1 MANIQLNLK
10 DSQGSPVVAKDVI
23 FNLGQ
28 YGVISRKTD
37 ENGKVT
43 VTGLYNGKY
52 SYKIDNILE
61 SFTVDDETKNYIKDI
76 VVKTVSTVTDIG
88 NTTANNIKTTTD
100 VTVKNI
106 IDAYIFKDTDNYND
120 IKNQFNELN
129 NSFKQQKK
137 VLENALKNNTY
148 ELIAAQGQNLTASVV
163 HGIQPLM
170 DKLVSKRSDI
180 NPFSSFKNFG
190 VWTKYT
196 SMIAGVYLLRQ
207 TIVTFMEELIE
218 KVKTK
223 ISSTANGI
231 TKRQ

>member
-1 MANIQLNLK
+1 MADIQLNLK

-120 IKNQFNELN
+120 IKNQFNGLN
-129 NSFKQQKK
+129 DSFKQQKK

-207 TIVTFMEELIE
+207 TIVTFMEKLTE
-218 KVKTK
+218 KVKVK
-223 ISSTANGI
+223 VEFAS
-231 TKRQ
+231 KM

>member
-1 MANIQLNLK
+1 MADIQLNLK
-10 DSQGSPVVAKDVI
+10 DSSGSPVAAKDVI

-52 SYKIDNILE
+52 SYKIDDILE
-61 SFTVDDETKNYIKDI
+61 TFTVDDKTKKYIKDV
-76 VVKTVSTVTDIG
+76 VVKTISTVTDIG
-88 NTTANNIKTTTD
+88 NTTVNNIKTTTD
-100 VTVKNI
+100 TALKNV
-106 IDAYIFKDTDNYND
+106 IDAYIFKDTDNYD
-120 IKNQFNELN
+120 EIKNQFNGLN
-129 NSFKQQKK
+129 DSFKWQKK
-137 VLENALKNNTY
+137 VLENALKNNAY
-148 ELIAAQGQNLTASVV
+148 GLIATQGQNLTASVV

-170 DKLVSKRSDI
+170 DKLVAKRSDI

-207 TIVTFMEELIE
+207 TIVTFMEELTE
-218 KVKTK
+218 KVKVKVESANK
-223 ISSTANGI
+223 I
-231 TKRQ
+231 

>member
-1 MANIQLNLK
+1 MADVQLNLK
-10 DSQGSPVVAKDVI
+10 DSSGSPIAAKDVI

-28 YGVISRKTD
+28 YGIISRKTD

-76 VVKTVSTVTDIG
+76 IVKTSDTIKNAISDTE
-88 NTTANNIKTTTD
+88 NNIKTTTD
-100 VTVKNI
+100 TTLKNI
-106 IDAYIFKDTDNYND
+106 ISAYIFKDTDNYDD
-120 IKNQFNELN
+120 IKNQFNALN
-129 NSFKQQKK
+129 DSFKQQKG
-137 VLENALKNNTY
+137 VLENALKDNAY
-148 ELIAAQGQNLTASVV
+148 DLIATQGKNLTASVV

-170 DKLVSKRSDI
+170 NKLVAKRSDI

-196 SMIAGVYLLRQ
+196 SMIVGVYLLRQ
-207 TIVTFMEELIE
+207 TLVTFMEELTE
-218 KVKTK
+218 KVKAK
-223 ISSTANGI
+223 ISSTVNGI
-231 TKRQ
+231 TK